1 MTNTSAVIM
10 TNTSA
15 ALSRPKPTKSLV
27 QVDLAYLSTRMTARQ
42 QQQYLMSLSDQTK
55 DSRAPLGEVALHKP
69 NKEAPPPG
77 GRAKRTNSTD
87 SVTAHQ
93 LVGDHELDD
102 GLELVR
108 GDEQSELSD
117 DRLAALKAYKVI
129 ADELLPDMRRD
140 SHLHNLVFSRLSQTL
155 VLSDEEGVV
164 GGATFRLLE
173 IGTLLVLNVLVV
185 VVEQRDGVCRRG
197 YGSLII
203 DALKGVLA
211 HEVAARH
218 PQGQGVQGMLLAQ
231 CDDGVKATAF
241 WAKQKLRASMGA
253 TQLLQGMANADERL
267 MPIYEGST
275 PMMFELPVKSVVKAA
290 AVRAAR
296 APSAPT
302 SSRHASSQAS
312 SSGRLDEQMRRLS
325 LRPR

>member
-1 MTNTSAVIM
+1 MASSTSAG
-10 TNTSA
+10 
-15 ALSRPKPTKSLV
+15 LSRPKPAKSLAM
-27 QVDLAYLSTRMTARQ
+27 VDLAYLSTRMTARQ
-42 QQQYLMSLSDQTK
+42 QQQYLMSLSDQSR
-55 DSRAPLGEVALHKP
+55 DGRAPLGDVALHKP
-69 NKEAPPPG
+69 NKEAPAPG
-77 GRAKRTNSTD
+77 GRAKRASSE
-87 SVTAHQ
+87 SVTVHQ
-93 LVGDHELDD
+93 LTGDHELDD
-102 GLELVR
+102 GLHLVR
-108 GDEQSELSD
+108 GDEQADLSD
-117 DRLAALKAYKVI
+117 DRLATLKAYKVI

-155 VLSDEEGVV
+155 VLSDEEECVV

-197 YGSLII
+197 YGSFIT

-211 HEVAARH
+211 REVAARH

-253 TQLLQGMANADERL
+253 TQLLQGMANADPRL
-267 MPIYEGST
+267 VPIYEGST
-275 PMMFELPVKSVVKAA
+275 PMMFELPVKTVVKAA
-290 AVRAAR
+290 AARAAR
-296 APSAPT
+296 ATSAPPR
-302 SSRHASSQAS
+302 SGQAS